1 MKLINGILV
10 VAAAFFFAAC
20 DKTEDPEPA
29 TQELELTFKALYDGN
44 RLVKNIDYPYAD
56 YKVQFSLFTSYFS
69 DIRLLKSTENGTSEV
84 LLSEVEYIDFTPQNA
99 SNDSAVDVTI
109 RVKAP
114 EGDYSG
120 IKMGYGVKPSLN
132 AKAPADFSTGHP
144 LNREVE
150 FWPGWKSYIFNKI
163 EGQGDGDNDGI
174 PDIFLIYHCGSD
186 KVYREY
192 EFMQPITVGESSK
205 LTVEFD
211 LKNLF
216 QVDNQWFDM
225 TIPSNQFTS
234 NLATDVR
241 VATILMDNFG
251 RATKIK

>member
-10 VAAAFFFAAC
+10 VAVALFFAAC
-20 DKTEDPEPA
+20 DKTEDPEPLVR
-29 TQELELTFKALYDGN
+29 EIDITFKALYDGN

-69 DIRLLKSTENGTSEV
+69 DIRLLKQTINGTQEV

-99 SNDSAVDVTI
+99 PNDTSIDVTI
-109 RVKAP
+109 RVKAE
-114 EGDYSG
+114 EGTYTG
-120 IKMGYGVKPSLN
+120 IKMGYGVKPSMN
-132 AKAPADFSTGHP
+132 SKAPADFPSGHP
-144 LNREVE
+144 LNKEVE

-163 EGQGDGDNDGI
+163 EGQGDGNNDGI

-192 EFMQPITVGESSK
+192 EFQKEIQVGDATQ

-211 LKNLF
+211 LKDLF

>member
-10 VAAAFFFAAC
+10 VTAAFFFAAC
-20 DKTEDPEPA
+20 DKMEDPEPA
-29 TQELELTFKALYDGN
+29 TRDLEITFKALYDGN

-69 DIRLLKSTENGTSEV
+69 DIRLLKSTETGTSEV

-99 SNDSAVDVTI
+99 ANDSAVDVTI
-109 RVKAP
+109 RLKAP
-114 EGDYSG
+114 EGDYTG

-132 AKAPADFSTGHP
+132 AKAPADFPTGHP

-163 EGQGDGDNDGI
+163 EGQGDGNNDGI

-192 EFMQPITVGESSK
+192 EFMQPITVGEASQ